1 MLVRLILFIYF
12 ALWGLSTLIEGPGLS
27 WRGLGSVLPAV
38 RPFPAR
44 AQGPERRPAGQV
56 RAARRPAALS

>member
-27 WRGLGSVLPAV
+27 
-38 RPFPAR
+38 
-44 AQGPERRPAGQV
+44 
-56 RAARRPAALS
+56 